1 MVSKRPVIRFN
12 GGGVAQLVEH
22 QSFNRKVEGSI
33 PELGVTSLCPW
44 ERHFM
49 PISQT
54 GPSCLPVVVA
64 QSD

>member
-1 MVSKRPVIRFN
+1 M
-12 GGGVAQLVEH
+12 
-22 QSFNRKVEGSI
+22 
-33 PELGVTSLCPW
+33 PELRVTLLGPW

-54 GPSCLPVVVA
+54 GPSCLPVVMA